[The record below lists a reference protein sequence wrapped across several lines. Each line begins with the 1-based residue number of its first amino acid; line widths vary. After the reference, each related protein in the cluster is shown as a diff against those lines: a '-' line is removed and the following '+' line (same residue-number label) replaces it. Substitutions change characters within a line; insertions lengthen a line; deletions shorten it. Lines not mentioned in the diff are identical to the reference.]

1 MIFFKRTFFCAE
13 PSYKVFVIN
22 LDRSPERLE
31 QMAMQLK
38 NIGLDFERISAVD
51 GNAQT
56 DEFLNKYYSSKLNRK
71 KYYVPLKKTEIGC
84 YISHLKACEKI
95 VRDNLDYAIILEDD
109 IILEPYFEIIPDVI
123 NSIDKKWNYIKL
135 IFSGRKKK
143 IIERTPVDVGIF
155 YDFPYEF
162 ELVKWKKPPFGTQA
176 YAISK
181 EGAVEFLKKR
191 SVFYRPIDVNL
202 QFTWETNLDVMGLIP
217 QLGRHY
223 NVESEIGE
231 RDLNKEYHYPLAKL
245 VYKFKYLI
253 LSILNS

>member
-71 KYYVPLKKTEIGC
+71 KYYAPLKKAEIGC

-109 IILEPYFEIIPDVI
+109 IILEPYFEII
-123 NSIDKKWNYIKL
+123 
-135 IFSGRKKK
+135 
-143 IIERTPVDVGIF
+143 
-155 YDFPYEF
+155 
-162 ELVKWKKPPFGTQA
+162 
-176 YAISK
+176 
-181 EGAVEFLKKR
+181 
-191 SVFYRPIDVNL
+191 
-202 QFTWETNLDVMGLIP
+202 
-217 QLGRHY
+217 
-223 NVESEIGE
+223 GE
-231 RDLNKEYHYPLAKL
+231 RDSNKEYHFRWQNL
-245 VYKFKYLI
+245 FI
-253 LSILNS
+253 NSNI

>member
-1 MIFFKRTFFCAE
+1 
-13 PSYKVFVIN
+13 
-22 LDRSPERLE
+22 
-31 QMAMQLK
+31 MAMQLK
-38 NIGLDFERISAVD
+38 NIGLEFERISAVD

-71 KYYVPLKKTEIGC
+71 KYYVPLKKAEIGC

-135 IFSGRKKK
+135 ISSLNKK
-143 IIERTPVDVGIF
+143 IIEKIPLDLGIF
-155 YDFPYEF
+155 YDSPYEF
-162 ELVKWKKPPFGTQA
+162 ELVKWKKPPFGCLA

-191 SVFYRPIDVNL
+191 SVFYRPIDVDL

-217 QLGRHY
+217 QLGRHS

-253 LSILNS
+253 LSILNIQ

>member
-1 MIFFKRTFFCAE
+1 
-13 PSYKVFVIN
+13 
-22 LDRSPERLE
+22 
-31 QMAMQLK
+31 MAMQLK

-71 KYYVPLKKTEIGC
+71 KYYVPLKKAEIGC

-135 IFSGRKKK
+135 IFPFKKK
-143 IIERTPVDVGIF
+143 RITKKIPLDLGIF
-155 YDFPYEF
+155 YDSPYEF
-162 ELVKWKKPPFGTQA
+162 ELVKWKKPPVGTQA
-176 YAISK
+176 YAISR

-191 SVFYRPIDVNL
+191 SVFYRPIDVDL
-202 QFTWETNLDVMGLIP
+202 QFTWETNLNVMGLRPCLCNISEA
-217 QLGRHY
+217 
-223 NVESEIGE
+223 ESTIGK
-231 RDLNKEYHYPLAKL
+231 RKLKIHYPFARFI
-245 VYKFKYLI
+245 YKFKYLI
-253 LSILNS
+253 LSIFN